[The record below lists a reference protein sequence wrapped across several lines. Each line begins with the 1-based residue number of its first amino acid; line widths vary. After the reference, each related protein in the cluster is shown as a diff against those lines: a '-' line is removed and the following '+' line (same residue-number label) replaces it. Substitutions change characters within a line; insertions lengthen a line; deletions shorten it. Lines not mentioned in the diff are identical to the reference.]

1 MQMDWGVNE
10 SCSDV
15 LTSSGTCLF
24 LTCRKVWIHEGP
36 AAFMKGAG
44 CRALVIAPLFG
55 IAQGVYFIG
64 IGESLLSLL
73 Q

>member
-1 MQMDWGVNE
+1 M
-10 SCSDV
+10 
-15 LTSSGTCLF
+15 SGQRSVELLRPCLLHQLF
-24 LTCRKVWIHEGP
+24 LIRRKIWTHEGP

-64 IGESLLSLL
+64 IGEYILGFF